1 MTNDTLDCLI
11 VGGGPAGLTAAI
23 YLARFRRDVLIVDA
37 GDSRA
42 KLIPE
47 SHNYPGFDDGVS
59 GPDLLARLREQATQF
74 GARIETATVEALR
87 RESDGTFTA
96 QAGDQTFRARTVLM
110 ASGIVDE
117 SPNLPGLRDAVYRG
131 SLRYCPICDGYEAMD
146 QHIGVL
152 GRAATA
158 CKKALFLRTY
168 SRHVTLLPTDDV
180 KSLSAQD
187 VEALSQA
194 GIVVPDWPAADVAR
208 HDDKIE
214 AILADGARI
223 DIDVLYPAL
232 GCEVRSSL
240 ATDLGAKANEVGC
253 LHVDAKQCTSIE
265 GLYAAGDVVTDLHQI
280 SVATGHAAIAATEI
294 HNTLERNFR

>member
-1 MTNDTLDCLI
+1 MAEDTLDCLI

-23 YLARFRRDVLIVDA
+23 YLARFRRNVLIVDA

-74 GARIETATVEALR
+74 GARIDTGTIETLR
-87 RESDGTFTA
+87 READGTFTA
-96 QAGDQTFRARTVLM
+96 QAAGQTFRARTVLM
-110 ASGIVDE
+110 ASGIVDQ
-117 SPNLPGLRDAVYRG
+117 SPEMPGLKDAVYRG

-158 CKKALFLRTY
+158 GKKALFLRTY
-168 SRHVTLLPTDDV
+168 SRDVTLLATDDPKALDV
-180 KSLSAQD
+180 DVAKALAEAGVQIPDRPAID
-187 VEALSQA
+187 VERD
-194 GIVVPDWPAADVAR
+194 G
-208 HDDKIE
+208 DKIE
-214 AILADGARI
+214 VVFAGGERLDV
-223 DIDVLYPAL
+223 DVLYPAL
-232 GCEVRSSL
+232 GCEVRSTL
-240 ATDLGAKANEVGC
+240 ATDLGAKADDVGC
-253 LHVDAKQCTSIE
+253 LWVDAKQQTSIE

-280 SVATGHAAIAATEI
+280 SVATGHAAIAATQI
-294 HNTLERNFR
+294 HNRLKRNLR